1 MLPVMI
7 HAAEILEQ
15 RYRSIR
21 FFLPLAPTIKRE
33 FVQSILQ
40 DTSVEIKIFQ
50 GDIYEIL
57 SMCDIALVASGTA
70 TLETALMEVPMII
83 AYKVSPISYWMAK
96 RIVKVPHIGLVNL
109 VAGEGV
115 VPELVQDEVTPER
128 LAHEAVT
135 ILDSDNLRENMI
147 EKLKGI
153 KVSLGKGEASK
164 TTAKIALEMM
174 R

>member
-1 MLPVMI
+1 
-7 HAAEILEQ
+7 
-15 RYRSIR
+15 
-21 FFLPLAPTIKRE
+21 
-33 FVQSILQ
+33 
-40 DTSVEIKIFQ
+40 
-50 GDIYEIL
+50 
-57 SMCDIALVASGTA
+57 MCDIALVASGTA

-147 EKLKGI
+147 EKLRGI
-153 KVSLGKGEASK
+153 KVSLGK
-164 TTAKIALEMM
+164 